1 MKDTSLP
8 VFDLD
13 SWSLESVRGGLFFL
27 VKFVYRVGVN
37 SLFFSIIVIKGKK
50 YSVMNVVILWCSIFL
65 AYLLHV

>member
-13 SWSLESVRGGLFFL
+13 SWSLESVRGGLFFSKIRL
-27 VKFVYRVGVN
+27 SCWCEFP
-37 SLFFSIIVIKGKK
+37 FFSIIVIKGEK
-50 YSVMNVVILWCSIFL
+50 YSVVNVVILWCSIFL